1 MMLAECPVA
10 ERQTYRSG
18 AAVSTTSFTTRWAT
32 TPSDVAAA
40 QRLRFRVFAEEM
52 GAQLPPAPGA
62 LAGHDIDEFDEYCL
76 HLLVLSQ
83 ANTSGQGVASSEEVV
98 ATCRVLMP
106 EGARRAGRLYS
117 DDEFDLSALRDMLPF
132 MAEMGRV
139 CVAPA
144 WRNGLLILALWRA
157 LGQLMAH
164 SGLQALFGCSSV
176 GLASGCD
183 LAARLWQDLQ
193 KSHLV
198 EPAWRVRPWHPLAL
212 QIGQS
217 AEAVRVPPLLKG
229 YLRCGG
235 RLLGPPAHD
244 ASFNTADFPIMVRLR
259 DLPLRY
265 GKRVLMA

>member
-10 ERQTYRSG
+10 ERQTCRSR
-18 AAVSTTSFTTRWAT
+18 AAVSTPSFTTRWAT

-40 QRLRFRVFAEEM
+40 QRLRFRIFAEEM
-52 GAQLPPAPGA
+52 GAQLFHSPFG
-62 LAGHDIDEFDEYCL
+62 LAGHDMDEFDDHCL

-83 ANTSGQGVASSEEVV
+83 ADTSGDDGACSQEVV

-117 DDEFDLSALRDMLPF
+117 DDEFDLSPLRDLLPF

-176 GLASGCD
+176 GLADGCD

-193 KSHLV
+193 TSHLV
-198 EPAWRVRPWHPLAL
+198 EPVWRVRPWRPLAL
-212 QIGQS
+212 QIAQQG
-217 AEAVRVPPLLKG
+217 EAVRVPPLLKG

-235 RLLGPPAHD
+235 RLLGPPALD
-244 ASFNTADFPIMVRLR
+244 TNFNTADFPIMLRLR

-265 GKRVLMA
+265 GKRVLVA